1 MKYKFIFLLSAL
13 LIINVVHAQWH
24 FSITSMNYQD
34 NCSGLQA
41 MIEVEMRKT
50 IVNDAAARNYS
61 SKEECESGRSAAT
74 MNWSSGGCYIR
85 TTTSPC
91 VGGNI
96 GGGGDIGGGGSTG
109 SGFDGIQNNASLYS
123 NIAIGEPYF
132 SPNEAQKTSSIGR
145 DTEIKL
151 EAWNKSSSSARN
163 GIKTGDTSFDD
174 LYKRL
179 SNTVSADSNNGTY
192 TFNTRNEIDPN
203 MSLYVNVKDR
213 EKVNLGK
220 DNEYNYDDEDIIVP
234 IDPERIK
241 NQEWDERREKSQK
254 EAQHRIDSIMEKN
267 QHKLDS
273 IHKSQNKPN
282 TTLVLNNKSGENE
295 PSLVNLAIETFQVGS
310 GFIQNVD
317 EGVRYINETF
327 GVTIPGSK
335 QLSNLNSTFNDL
347 KGGIKEIRDMSIIII
362 DGDLPKFTEKLKAY
376 ATDAVAIAVDPYVDK
391 MVGVANTFANT
402 YTKTTDII
410 TNVGNPLKKAV
421 TGYANTVLTGALEA
435 ERTGN
440 SGYYDRLLYKETARF
455 SGKMAEITKSQIP
468 K

>member
-1 MKYKFIFLLSAL
+1 MKYKFVFLITTL
-13 LIINVVHAQWH
+13 LIVNVVHAQWH
-24 FSITSMNYQD
+24 FTVTSMNYND
-34 NCSGLQA
+34 NCGALQPGMEA
-41 MIEVEMRKT
+41 EIRKNM
-50 IVNDAAARNYS
+50 VNDLASKTYS
-61 SKEECESGRSAAT
+61 NKEECESKRSAAT

-91 VGGNI
+91 TGGN
-96 GGGGDIGGGGSTG
+96 IGGGGSTG
-109 SGFDGIQNNASLYS
+109 SGFDGVQNSASLYS

-151 EAWNKSSSSARN
+151 EALNNGYNNAVR

-179 SNTVSADSNNGTY
+179 SNTVKIDNNSGVY
-192 TFNTRNEIDPN
+192 TFSARKEIDPN

-295 PSLVNLAIETFQVGS
+295 PSIVNLAIETFQVGS
-310 GFIQNVD
+310 GFIQDVD

-362 DGDLPKFTEKLKAY
+362 DGDLPKFTEKLKGY

-391 MVGVANTFANT
+391 VVGSVKSIANQ
-402 YTKTTDII
+402 YV
-410 TNVGNPLKKAV
+410 NVKKGLAV
-421 TGYANTVLTGALEA
+421 VEMN
-435 ERTGN
+435 
-440 SGYYDRLLYKETARF
+440 KETSKGFFTRILNY
-455 SGKMAEITKSQIP
+455 AENPTERNRKSIERYEYKQRNKLI
-468 K
+468 KKTHETILE